1 LILGGPPGLPGRAI
15 GKVRIMNRILHI
27 EDEPD
32 IQVVARIALEDV
44 GGFVVSTASSGVEG
58 LAMAEG
64 LAPDLI
70 LLDVM
75 MPGMDG
81 PATLA
86 ALRAHPATASIPVI
100 FMTAKVQSHEI
111 SRYKAL
117 GALGVINKPFDPMT
131 LAAEVRAM
139 WAPQG
144 GPLAA
149 KQ

>member
-1 LILGGPPGLPGRAI
+1 MS
-15 GKVRIMNRILHI
+15 KILHI

-44 GGFVVSTASSGVEG
+44 GGFTVATASSGREG
-58 LAMAEG
+58 LALAESF
-64 LAPDLI
+64 APDLI

-81 PATLA
+81 PATLG
-86 ALRAHPATASIPVI
+86 ALRERPATASIPII

-111 SRYKAL
+111 DRYKAL

-131 LAAEVRAM
+131 LAEEVIAI
-139 WAPQG
+139 WAPERD
-144 GPLAA
+144 PLAA
-149 KQ
+149 NH